1 MRLRSY
7 PKEKP
12 SFTTASLSK
21 SSARNASKGA
31 HAALVGSAT
40 AKRST
45 TNASERV
52 ATCRMLTGVREPG
65 FHSPSR
71 PTRGGYPSRVDGLR
85 AGSSVAARIAATPAA
100 SLTQCTRSRGTGGS
114 VCPRSTPRD
123 RLVSAAGRAAGPRR
137 GRHRGRRRVV
147 RHGGGA
153 RRDERAVPTR
163 GGTRERPERRPTPTR
178 RDATRRPGAASGAPA
193 SGWDIAPEKLTRA
206 RREVRAGGARRPTR
220 RPREGYRDRAAESGR
235 AAGAAD
241 AESLK
246 SWSYGRHRTVTP
258 E

>member
-123 RLVSAAGRAAGPRR
+123 RLVSAAGRGAGPRR

-163 GGTRERPERRPTPTR
+163 GGTRERPRATPGRDPDATR
-178 RDATRRPGAASGAPA
+178 RDATPRRRERRARERPGH
-193 SGWDIAPEKLTRA
+193 RA
-206 RREVRAGGARRPTR
+206 RKTDAREARSARGGGAEADTTPARRLSRPSGGAGVR
-220 RPREGYRDRAAESGR
+220 RAPRTPP
-235 AAGAAD
+235 
-241 AESLK
+241 ESLK
-246 SWSYGRHRTVTP
+246 SWSFS
-258 E
+258 